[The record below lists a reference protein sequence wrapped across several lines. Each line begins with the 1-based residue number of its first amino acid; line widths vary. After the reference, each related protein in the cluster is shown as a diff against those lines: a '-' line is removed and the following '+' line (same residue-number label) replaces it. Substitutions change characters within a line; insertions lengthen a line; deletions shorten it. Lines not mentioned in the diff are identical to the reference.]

1 MKPARSSILLAD
13 DDRIDTKAFLRAL
26 AKLGAAHSVSVA
38 RDGQEAW
45 EMLSGEAGLRPDL
58 IVLDINMPRMSGL
71 ELLRRIR
78 EEDGLRETPVFVLT
92 TSDEESDRLD
102 ALKLQVAGYIV
113 KSELV
118 DGLSR
123 ALGLLVA
130 ACAAPTVR

>member
-123 ALGLLVA
+123 ALGLL
-130 ACAAPTVR
+130 PTVAT